1 MTSANELN
9 GTSRRLA
16 GFSTLG
22 LIVALMLL
30 GIILAPM
37 LGTILAA
44 QDGFVESRERARAA
58 GNVRYA
64 HLALTRYMRLAG
76 SSPVG
81 LPLPGID
88 PDPDGNG
95 LFDDVRLRAD
105 YNPPDGD
112 TDDAGED
119 LTFYVVADT
128 MYVEAGGDADSRQ
141 PYLIGVDSLA
151 FEYFDRDGVVITD
164 PDKVGTHAISAAVT
178 IRALG
183 ERSYEPTERLMHG
196 EVRLRNGK

>member
-1 MTSANELN
+1 MSEVRVSERIEA
-9 GTSRRLA
+9 RLT

-22 LIVALMLL
+22 MIVALMLL
-30 GIILAPM
+30 GLLLSPLI
-37 LGTILAA
+37 GTILSA
-44 QDGFVESRERARAA
+44 QNGFVVSRERARAA

-64 HLALTRYMRLAG
+64 HLSLTRYMRLAG

-88 PDPDGNG
+88 ADPDENG

-112 TDDAGED
+112 TDDLGED
-119 LTFYVVADT
+119 LTFFVQADT
-128 MYVEAGGDADSRQ
+128 MFVQTSASGDPE

-151 FEYFDRDGVVITD
+151 FEYFDRYGALITD
-164 PDKVGTHAISAAVT
+164 RAMVATHAISARVT
-178 IRALG
+178 IRAKG
-183 ERSYEPTERLMHG
+183 DRSYGPAKRLLSG